1 MQRILVVGCPRSG
14 TTLLQTLL
22 GAHESILTFTESHF
36 FDHYFSRR
44 YRFLYG
50 VHPALSERIPEF
62 LQENG
67 FADIPLRRPF
77 DPGIKTPRGAAN
89 EAAICMALFDDLA
102 AATGKTAWLEKTPWN
117 FRYIS
122 LLSRAVPDAK
132 VVHIVRPPLANVVSL
147 KKASEA
153 WNWEVEWRDVA
164 AVWVQAA
171 YAAIAAAGHPNQI
184 LVLYE
189 DLVRDPDAVTRRLL
203 RRLGLDERGFDAA
216 GYAAVANRVITA
228 GEYWKARNREEIR
241 ATASEEEAAALVPP
255 DIGVALVASRLYDK
269 ARRLAA

>member
-22 GAHESILTFTESHF
+22 GAHENILTFTESHF

-50 VHPALSERIPEF
+50 VHPALSKRIPEF
-62 LQENG
+62 LRENG
-67 FADIPLRRPF
+67 FGDVPLRRPL
-77 DPGIKTPRGAAN
+77 DPGIKTLRGAAN
-89 EAAICMALFDDLA
+89 EAAICTALFDDLA
-102 AATGKTAWLEKTPWN
+102 AAAGKTAWLEKTPWN

-147 KKASEA
+147 KKVSEA
-153 WNWEVEWRDVA
+153 WNWDVEWRDIA

-203 RRLGLDERGFDAA
+203 RRLGFDERGFDAA

-241 ATASEEEAAALVPP
+241 PTASEEEAAALVPP